1 MGQKSLAGEPSTTT
15 EEKKP
20 EIVRKIFALTED
32 DVKGKGK
39 AKGGGKAEKLLTS
52 EELARREPKELE
64 RIYFLDQSIFQGINT
79 IANHVTAPGFVLEG
93 SDEDSK
99 AKVRK
104 FIQDINLI
112 STSNRCIRHS
122 LIFGNAYGEIVYNR
136 LTPPTKIVDFV
147 TIDPKTIDLIRDTN
161 KIPELDDEGAF
172 LGYVQTDVRNQKK
185 RFTKK
190 EMKNGHWP
198 KIIHFSLYGLS
209 LGHKGIGLVEPLY
222 KSEKIKLNL
231 EHSFGEVAF
240 RIGLPIIHTKVGDEF
255 HHPTDDQL
263 KVVNEQVKD
272 IHTKNQITTDPSVD
286 IKLIQPKDI
295 SPLENVLNYFKGQ
308 VSSGLGVP
316 ELLLYGSGAGVN
328 RATSEALLEQ
338 FFRNVVTYQAFFAEK
353 IQILIDRFCELS
365 GIEEAPRFIFKDP
378 RPERLNDFA
387 IRMQRYA
394 TSGYLTPS
402 PLLDSHI
409 RDLEGLPVEAK
420 PEVAP
425 EEELKKEDELSGIEG
440 ELAEDM
446 EKSYGNL
453 LEETDKALH
462 KYGK

>member
-1 MGQKSLAGEPSTTT
+1 MGQKSLTGESIITA

-20 EIVRKIFALTED
+20 EIVRKIFALTEGEE
-32 DVKGKGK
+32 KGV
-39 AKGGGKAEKLLTS
+39 AERLLTS
-52 EELARREPKELE
+52 EKLIRREPSELE
-64 RIYFLDQSIFQGINT
+64 RIYFLDQTIFQGINT
-79 IANHVTAPGFVLEG
+79 IANHVTAPGFVLES
-93 SDEDSK
+93 SDEGSK

-104 FIQDINLI
+104 FIRDIKLI
-112 STSNRCIRHS
+112 SILHRCVRHT
-122 LIFGNAYGEIVYNR
+122 LMFGNAYGEIIYNR
-136 LTPPTKIVDFV
+136 LTPPTKLDDFV
-147 TIDPKTIDLIRDTN
+147 TIDPKTVDLIRETN
-161 KIPELDDEGAF
+161 GIPVLDDEGNF
-172 LGYVQTDVRNQKK
+172 LGYEQTDARGQKK
-185 RFTKK
+185 RFVKK
-190 EMKNGHWP
+190 ELKNGHWP
-198 KIIHFSLYGLS
+198 KIIHFNLYGLS
-209 LGHKGIGLVEPLY
+209 LGHKGIGLIEPLY
-222 KSEKIKLNL
+222 KSEKIKMNL
-231 EHSFGEVAF
+231 EHSFGKVAY
-240 RIGLPIIHTKVGDEF
+240 RVGLPIIHAKIGSQY

-263 KVVNEQVKD
+263 KNFNKQLKK
-272 IHTKNQITTDPSVD
+272 IHTNNQITTDETVE
-286 IKLIQPKDI
+286 INLIQPKDI

-338 FFRNVVTYQAFFAEK
+338 FFRNIVTYQAFFAEK

-365 GIEEAPRFIFKDP
+365 RIEEAPRFIFKDP

-420 PEVAP
+420 SEVAP

-440 ELAEDM
+440 ELVEDM
-446 EKSYGNL
+446 VKSYGNL
-453 LEETDKALH
+453 LDETEKALH